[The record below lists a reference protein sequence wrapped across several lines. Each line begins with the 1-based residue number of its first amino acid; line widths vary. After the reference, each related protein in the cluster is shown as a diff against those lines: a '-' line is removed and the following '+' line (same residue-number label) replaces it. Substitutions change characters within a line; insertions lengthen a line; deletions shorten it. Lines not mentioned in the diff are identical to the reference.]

1 MSLVACP
8 DGPATSVH
16 SSCHPPHIQRR
27 LAPSAEKMW
36 LLPRFSKP
44 RDNNSSING
53 IPNTCWDVCNNA
65 ILEAQSRG
73 KTGGLCDSGS
83 AFNNYLQACNSC
95 IDLKDVGSTDRSAID
110 SALAPYIEY
119 CKATDATTAAA
130 DITSFITWIDS
141 SWHTTLTE
149 LIPTTLEAPDSVGGK
164 SYLQTMY
171 KPSMAVSTRPEY
183 FFHLS
188 VGSIVS
194 SYIPASI
201 FSQLAYSVSLSAGAA
216 SVTGDAT
223 SLIYAALEATSVP
236 SWFSAAVPAI
246 YSSQMH
252 TLQEEINQL
261 RATPISLALGSTS
274 EPTSLA
280 SSTPSTA
287 PETQR
292 SKAWIAG
299 PVVGGIA
306 AICLFTLGVFI
317 YQRRRRRRA
326 AAQPELKGDTFQET
340 GDKPQ
345 LHSDHL
351 PPRYLYEMDA
361 SQAPSEADHGA
372 LPEMAANE
380 APARELAADDH
391 HSRASAGGE
400 DAAHAETSAEDR
412 EKPHN
417 VRDAVETRS

>member
-1 MSLVACP
+1 MALS
-8 DGPATSVH
+8 T
-16 SSCHPPHIQRR
+16 
-27 LAPSAEKMW
+27 
-36 LLPRFSKP
+36 LP
-44 RDNNSSING
+44 G
-53 IPNTCWDVCNNA
+53 
-65 ILEAQSRG
+65 
-73 KTGGLCDSGS
+73 
-83 AFNNYLQACNSC
+83 
-95 IDLKDVGSTDRSAID
+95 
-110 SALAPYIEY
+110 
-119 CKATDATTAAA
+119 
-130 DITSFITWIDS
+130 
-141 SWHTTLTE
+141 
-149 LIPTTLEAPDSVGGK
+149 
-164 SYLQTMY
+164 
-171 KPSMAVSTRPEY
+171 Y

-194 SYIPASI
+194 SYIPASV

-223 SLIYAALEATSVP
+223 SLIYAALEATSLP
-236 SWFSAAVPAI
+236 SWFSAAVPAT

-261 RATPISLALGSTS
+261 RATPISLATGSTS

-287 PETQR
+287 PETQT

-326 AAQPELKGDTFQET
+326 AGRPELEGDTFQKS

-361 SQAPSEADHGA
+361 SHAPSEADDGA

-380 APARELAADDH
+380 APARELAADGHH
-391 HSRASAGGE
+391 HSRASVGGE
-400 DAAHAETSAEDR
+400 DAAHAGTSAEDR
-412 EKPHN
+412 EKSHN
-417 VRDAVETRS
+417 AQDAVETRS